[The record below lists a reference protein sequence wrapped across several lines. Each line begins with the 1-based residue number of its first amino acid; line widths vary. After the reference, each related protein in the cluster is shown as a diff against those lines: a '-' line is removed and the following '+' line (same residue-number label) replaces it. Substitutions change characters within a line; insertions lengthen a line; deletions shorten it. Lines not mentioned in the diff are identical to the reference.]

1 MNFEEMKMKE
11 LVSFYNQNTQGKK
24 ITKFESKEVA
34 IKRVQEL
41 LQVTS
46 SPENKA
52 KSKMGMIREMFAE
65 KDLWQKQ
72 EIMDRVGFDSRN
84 TNAAMN
90 VLKNPTR
97 TKSPLATEYDRKS
110 QAYKLVKA

>member
-1 MNFEEMKMKE
+1 MEFGKMKMKE

-24 ITKFESKEVA
+24 ITKFESREIA
-34 IKRVQEL
+34 IKRIQDL
-41 LQVTS
+41 LKVTNR
-46 SPENKA
+46 PEHKA

-65 KDLWQKQ
+65 QGTWKKQ
-72 EIMDRVGFDSRN
+72 EIMDRVGFDFRN

-110 QAYKLVKA
+110 QTYRLVKA